1 MVNNSINIKNVNY
14 HLKPLSTKK
23 DRNIWRWKSKTL
35 ACDRPKNKES
45 QLSTFDI

>member
-1 MVNNSINIKNVNY
+1 MALQIQ
-14 HLKPLSTKK
+14 
-23 DRNIWRWKSKTL
+23 TL